1 MSPSTDRAAIG
12 PKTPEGKKLASLE
25 ALRHGLT
32 GQMVVMPTEDLEAYK
47 RHFASF
53 VFEYEPQ
60 GATESSL
67 VQALADSSWRLNR
80 VANLETNLLTLTAA
94 FAPDPISSATEMAA
108 AIGTHVKALANLS
121 MHTQRLSRQFEKTV
135 TQLRDLQK
143 TRLDKQQQDL
153 ETTLDMMEEHKEK
166 GETYSPSEDGFV
178 FSPAQIS
185 RAIQVRKAREF
196 QQSRRVVVAPSG
208 RGSVIP

>member
-32 GQMVVMPTEDLEAYK
+32 GQMVVMPAENLEAYK

-53 VFEYEPQ
+53 VIEYEPQ
-60 GATESSL
+60 GAIESSL

-80 VANLETNLLTLTAA
+80 VANLESNLLTLTAA
-94 FAPDPISSATEMAA
+94 FADPITGATKMAA

-121 MHTQRLSRQFEKTV
+121 MHTERLSRQFEKTV

-153 ETTLDMMEEHKEK
+153 ETTLDMMEEHKAK

-185 RAIQVRKAREF
+185 RAIHIRQAQKFQKAAAA
-196 QQSRRVVVAPSG
+196 RRVSPM
-208 RGSVIP
+208 R